1 MKSLLARISA
11 LFNWLAVIALL
22 LMFGIVSADIL
33 SSKIFGRPIT
43 GAVDYVSLLAVI
55 VASFSVS
62 QTILAGRH
70 IEVEFIV
77 IRLPIPMRKA
87 FNLLSSVLSAGFFA
101 LVALKSLSYA
111 RHVQLMREATLTER
125 IPIAPFVYAMAVAC
139 IPAIFI
145 YALRAY
151 KDTKEVR

>member
-22 LMFGIVSADIL
+22 LMFAIVSADIL

-87 FNLLSSVLSAGFFA
+87 FNLLSSLLSAGFFA

-151 KDTKEVR
+151 KDTKEVI